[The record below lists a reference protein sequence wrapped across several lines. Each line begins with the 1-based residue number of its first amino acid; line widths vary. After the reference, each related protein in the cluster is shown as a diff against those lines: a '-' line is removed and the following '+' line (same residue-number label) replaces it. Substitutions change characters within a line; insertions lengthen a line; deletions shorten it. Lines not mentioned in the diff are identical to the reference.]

1 MLTAFVPIW
10 VLTAVGYLASR
21 TNVLGDR
28 AETVL
33 GRFAFYLAMPAVLF
47 TTLLNT
53 SPSRIANKGML
64 AFAISTAVV
73 ALAGFALSRWVFAR
87 PPGDQAVGAM
97 AAGYVNSGNLG
108 IPVAVGVLGDSS
120 FIVGVLLFQVT
131 VVMPMVLAA
140 VEVGAGKRGGTTR
153 TLAMLPLRNPIIA
166 ASLAG
171 VLIGATGWRPPQ
183 LVLQPLEAL
192 GSAGVPTALVVL
204 GMSLHATREPV
215 SPGERAELGVIVV
228 LKLLAQ
234 PLVAFGA
241 CTLLGVEGPLL
252 LAAVVC
258 AALPSAQNVY
268 VVAKQY
274 LPDARLPR
282 DAVLVSTLLSMVT
295 LSLAAFLLG

>member
-1 MLTAFVPIW
+1 VLTAFLPIW
-10 VLTAVGYLASR
+10 VLTLVGYVASR
-21 TNVLGDR
+21 TDVLGDR

-53 SPSRIANKGML
+53 APSKIANKGML
-64 AFAISTAVV
+64 AFAISTVV
-73 ALAGFALSRWVFAR
+73 VGLIGLALGRWVFQR
-87 PPGDQAVGAM
+87 RLGDRAIGAM

-131 VVMPMVLAA
+131 VVMPLVLVA
-140 VEVGAGKRGGTTR
+140 VEVDAGKRGGTLR
-153 TLAMLPLRNPIIA
+153 TVAMLPLRNPIIA

-171 VLIGATGWRPPQ
+171 VLIGATGWQPPR

-204 GMSLHATREPV
+204 GMSLHAKREPI
-215 SPGERAELGVIVV
+215 SAGDRAELGVTVA

-241 CTLLGVEGPLL
+241 CLLLGVSGPLL

-258 AALPSAQNVY
+258 SALPTAQNVY
-268 VVAKQY
+268 VLAKQY
-274 LPDARLPR
+274 LPDSRLPR
-282 DAVLVSTLLSMVT
+282 DAILVSTLLSMGT